1 MRPLNLILALIALS
15 VQAAHAQDNT
25 KLSDEAIR
33 RLAASCAPHV
43 APDTIQAIARS
54 ESAFRPY
61 SLSINYPTRS
71 ARGLGYA
78 NANLYLSKQ
87 PKNKAQAIRWTRWF
101 LNHGYTVSIGL
112 LQINIEVAHSMHVRP
127 RDLFEPCVNL
137 TTGARIL
144 TANYAGQTHDIDGL
158 MRSFSMYNS
167 GSPTTGIQ
175 NGYADTIL
183 KNAPKP

>member
-1 MRPLNLILALIALS
+1 MRPLAIIITLLAVCPHMARS
-15 VQAAHAQDNT
+15 QDNT
-25 KLSDEAIR
+25 KLTDEAIK

-61 SLSINYPTRS
+61 SISINYPTRS
-71 ARGLGYA
+71 AKGLGYA

-87 PKNKAQAIRWTRWF
+87 PKNKIQAIRWTRWF

-112 LQINIEVAHSMHVRP
+112 MQINIEVAHSMHVQP
-127 RDLFEPCVNL
+127 RDLFDPCVNL
-137 TTGARIL
+137 TTAARIL
-144 TANYAGQTHDIDGL
+144 AANYATQTHDIDGL
-158 MRSFSMYNS
+158 MRSLSMYNS
-167 GSPTTGIQ
+167 GSPVTGIQ
-175 NGYADTIL
+175 NGYADTII